1 MGSKHRH
8 QPPPPPTDQEQP
20 ENPAEEI
27 TWTRPPEAG
36 DAVDTG
42 SVVDSVLSEQTQAAT
57 EATRQAPRPGGVLPG
72 KPVSIDTYSGEN
84 LYTAML
90 VVLGLASAVLLFV
103 MRRSLVAVLPELMIL
118 AIFGGLLIFLYRRYL
133 YRDVEDVRGEYA
145 PLVTLLSSQGLSTY
159 QTIIGRAWSNIL
171 KARDKSERIRDALRR
186 ENLNALEAHLDETK
200 RALRIERD
208 PKAKTSIEKSI
219 RDQEKNIEMLRSLR
233 DYLAKYEESKRQLM
247 ESCRNLR
254 LKVEVLALHREVGG
268 AACNDEMDVIVGEI
282 DKLDFIFESVD
293 RNEVPDRTQAP

>member
-8 QPPPPPTDQEQP
+8 QPPPPPTDQDQP
-20 ENPAEEI
+20 ENPVEDI
-27 TWTRPPEAG
+27 TWERPSEAETP
-36 DAVDTG
+36 VDTG
-42 SVVDSVLSEQTQAAT
+42 SLVDSVLSEPTTTKT
-57 EATRQAPRPGGVLPG
+57 ETTEQAPRPRGVLPT

-90 VVLGLASAVLLFV
+90 VVLGLASAVMLFV
-103 MRRSLVAVLPELMIL
+103 LRRSLVAVLPELMIL

-133 YRDVEDVRGEYA
+133 YRDIEDVRGEYA
-145 PLVTLLSSQGLSTY
+145 PLVSLLSSQGLTTY

-171 KARDKSERIRDALRR
+171 KARDKAERIREALKRD
-186 ENLNALEAHLDETK
+186 NLNALEAHLDETK

-219 RDQEKNIEMLRSLR
+219 RDQEKNIELLRSLR
-233 DYLAKYEESKRQLM
+233 DYIAKYEESKRQLM

-254 LKVEVLALHREVGG
+254 LKVEVLALHREVGS
-268 AACNDEMDVIVGEI
+268 AACDDEMDVIVGEI

-293 RNEVPDRTQAP
+293 RSEVPDKSKD